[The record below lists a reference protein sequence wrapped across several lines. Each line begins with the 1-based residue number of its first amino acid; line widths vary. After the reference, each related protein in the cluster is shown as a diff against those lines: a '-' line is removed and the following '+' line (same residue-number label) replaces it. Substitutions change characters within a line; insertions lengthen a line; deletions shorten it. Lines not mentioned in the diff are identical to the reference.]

1 MKNTILFL
9 CLFFCV
15 HMQAQEVSGLYT
27 GTLYNDTTKM
37 TQQYQL
43 ALSEYRGKITGW
55 SYTTFVVNDTFYY
68 GIRSIKGFKKDGQ
81 LVVED
86 DKFIVNNFPES
97 PAKGVKRIIIVPLTG
112 MDTLTTLTGK
122 WQTNKTKQYYS
133 VSGSVRA
140 VRDNDSSQSALIGH
154 LKELNI
160 IGSNNQVA
168 KVKVKTSG
176 KDQKIKIAPI
186 EKLSTLKAPVVL
198 APSERSN
205 KVLSSIQ
212 VSADSLVLQF
222 YDNGVVDGDVISV
235 YIDGALVIASQ
246 KLTDRPIKKTVR
258 IAEGQPSIEIKL
270 VADNLGTL
278 PPNTGLLVIQ
288 DGVARHNINFSADL
302 QNNASIILRK
312 KN

>member
-1 MKNTILFL
+1 MKNLILTL
-9 CLFFCV
+9 SLFFCLYA
-15 HMQAQEVSGLYT
+15 QAQEVSGLYT

-68 GIRSIKGFKKDGQ
+68 GIRSIKGFKKDGK

-86 DKFIVNNFPES
+86 DKLIVNNFPES
-97 PAKGVKRIIIVPLTG
+97 PAKGVKRIMIVPITE
-112 MDTLTTLTGK
+112 MDTLSTLDGR

-133 VSGSVRA
+133 VSGSVKA
-140 VRDNDSSQSALIGH
+140 MRDNDSSQSALIGH

-160 IGSNNQVA
+160 ISYNNQVA
-168 KVKVKTSG
+168 QVRVKTSG
-176 KDQKIKIAPI
+176 KDQKVKIAPVD
-186 EKLSTLKAPVVL
+186 KTPVLKAPVAL
-198 APSERSN
+198 TPDERKN
-205 KVLSSIQ
+205 RILSSLEI
-212 VSADSLVLQF
+212 SSDSLVLQF

-235 YIDGALVIASQ
+235 YVDGAIFIASQ
-246 KLTDRPIKKTVR
+246 KLTDRPIKKTLR
-258 IAEGQPSIEIKL
+258 WAPAQTSIEIKL

-288 DGVARHNINFSADL
+288 DGATRHNINFSADL

>member
-1 MKNTILFL
+1 MKNTIFSIFLFI
-9 CLFFCV
+9 CQHV
-15 HMQAQEVSGLYT
+15 EAQEVSGLYT

-68 GIRSIKGFKKDGQ
+68 GIRTIKGYKKDGQ

-97 PAKGVKRIIIVPLTG
+97 PAKGVKRVIIVPLTE
-112 MDTLTTLTGK
+112 MDTLNTLNGR
-122 WQTNKTKQYYS
+122 WQTNRTKQYYA
-133 VSGSVRA
+133 VSGSVKA
-140 VRDNDSSQSALIGH
+140 KRDNDSSQSALIGH
-154 LKELNI
+154 LKELGI
-160 IGSNNQVA
+160 IGGNNQVA
-168 KVKVKTSG
+168 QVKVKTSG
-176 KDQKIKIAPI
+176 GDHKVKVAPLP
-186 EKLSTLKAPVVL
+186 KSAAPGTVAPLSPA
-198 APSERSN
+198 ERKN
-205 KVLSSIQ
+205 RVLSSLQIA
-212 VSADSLVLQF
+212 SDSLVLQF

-235 YIDGALVIASQ
+235 YIDGVLVIASQ
-246 KLTDRPIKKTVR
+246 KLTDRPIKKTIS
-258 IAEGQPSIEIKL
+258 IAPEQSSIEIKL
-270 VADNLGTL
+270 VAENLGTL

-288 DGVARHNINFSADL
+288 DGALRHNINFSADL